1 MIGYTDNS
9 GLYLNQV
16 PAPFAMADLTSSDFV
31 EALMKIGGQ

>member
-16 PAPFAMADLTSSDFV
+16 PAPAPAPAPFAWQ
-31 EALMKIGGQ
+31 I